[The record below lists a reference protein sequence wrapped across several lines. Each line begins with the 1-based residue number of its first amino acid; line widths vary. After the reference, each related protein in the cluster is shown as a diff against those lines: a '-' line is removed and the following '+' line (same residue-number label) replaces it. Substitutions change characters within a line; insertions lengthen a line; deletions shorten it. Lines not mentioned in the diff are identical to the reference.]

1 MTVLPPTLPMEQ
13 KAAIYNSP
21 GSVSID
27 IVETDIPEPGP
38 DEVLINLTHSGVC
51 HSDLDIMTNSWA
63 GLPPTPQGQ
72 IGGHEGVGRV
82 VKLGSGTGS
91 SGIKIGDRVGVK
103 WVASACGNCEPC
115 QKQSDSLCFNQKVS
129 GYYTPGTFQQY
140 VLGPA
145 NYVTRIPDERSMTAP
160 GQWVVISGAGGGL
173 GHLAVQIASKG
184 MGLRVIGIDQG
195 QKAELVK
202 NSDAEHFV
210 DISQFPTD
218 DNGVAISNIV
228 KSLTGGLGAHTVIV
242 CTAANSAYSQGVQFL
257 RFGGTLVCVGL
268 PAGEQKPI
276 ASASPGGLI
285 AKQLKITGSAVG
297 NRVDAVEVLDL
308 AARGVVQVHIQTVP
322 MEELSQIF
330 QDMKAG
336 SLMGSGD

>member
-1 MTVLPPTLPMEQ
+1 
-13 KAAIYNSP
+13 
-21 GSVSID
+21 
-27 IVETDIPEPGP
+27 
-38 DEVLINLTHSGVC
+38 
-51 HSDLDIMTNSWA
+51 
-63 GLPPTPQGQ
+63 
-72 IGGHEGVGRV
+72 
-82 VKLGSGTGS
+82 
-91 SGIKIGDRVGVK
+91 
-103 WVASACGNCEPC
+103 
-115 QKQSDSLCFNQKVS
+115 
-129 GYYTPGTFQQY
+129 
-140 VLGPA
+140 
-145 NYVTRIPDERSMTAP
+145 MTAP